1 MSLSCHTSRIYIDE
15 YDLDG
20 VLKVL
25 SDRIASEDAGAVRDH
40 CIGAHVALSLIRNH
54 DEIRDQSVFVA
65 LFDNVINSSEGAGNE
80 G

>member
-1 MSLSCHTSRIYIDE
+1 MSLSRHTSKIYIDE

-25 SDRIASEDAGAVRDH
+25 SDRIAFEDAGAVRDY
-40 CIGAHVALSLIRNH
+40 CIGAHVALNLIRNH

-65 LFDNVINSSEGAGNE
+65 LFDNVINSNE
-80 G
+80 GETNEG